1 MTVTTA
7 RVKALRFH
15 SGYREELLPESNIR
29 HEIAK
34 CWINQKLQF
43 DPNSSLEN
51 PLRFIEGRSDEM
63 IQATGLFLVRDLLL
77 ICEDTKKQL
86 LKKTFTTS
94 VRLPEKG
101 GILRDQSFKQL
112 IKVCNPNRYNRH
124 QKIEWS
130 FNLIKGHQQRG
141 YFAGAQHYK
150 KELVEYFGNTIQE
163 DMYRREIAALK
174 QLHSE

>member
-15 SGYREELLPESNIR
+15 SGYRQELLPESNIR

-86 LKKTFTTS
+86 LK
-94 VRLPEKG
+94 
-101 GILRDQSFKQL
+101 
-112 IKVCNPNRYNRH
+112 RH
-124 QKIEWS
+124 S
-130 FNLIKGHQQRG
+130 
-141 YFAGAQHYK
+141 QH
-150 KELVEYFGNTIQE
+150 
-163 DMYRREIAALK
+163 R
-174 QLHSE
+174 